1 LIGAAA
7 VLGGMARMTISLT
20 VILLECTG
28 NEQFVL
34 PLMLTLMTARIVGS
48 LWNEDLYHIHI
59 HLKKGVKFLES
70 ELRSITRHHNL
81 VAGQI
86 MGENVIFVR
95 PVDRVGVIY
104 DILTSCKHTNFPVVD
119 TDDNGILYGTIGRNA
134 LVILLQQ
141 RAFGHPKKESDM
153 DHDDDFS
160 ANYLRV
166 ESDDIK
172 YFPLVQWDVV
182 EKSYPKYPSEKSL
195 RISRAERDFLVDLRP
210 YANRAPLTVQE
221 SSTVS
226 VSFFTLLCF
235 LSCWA
240 QPTLTFSGCNLF
252 YIIQRTYQLFR
263 SIGLRFLPV
272 VNPHNQCV
280 GTITR
285 SDLTPEAL
293 ADTMLKKGKKR

>member
-1 LIGAAA
+1 
-7 VLGGMARMTISLT
+7 
-20 VILLECTG
+20 
-28 NEQFVL
+28 
-34 PLMLTLMTARIVGS
+34 MLTLMTARIVGS

-70 ELRSITRHHNL
+70 ELRSITRHHKYVRLRGIRSLGENVLFSLVRLLYFSL

-141 RAFGHPKKESDM
+141 RAFGHPRKESDM

-160 ANYLRV
+160 SNYLRV

-226 VSFFTLLCF
+226 VSFFTLAPLLSF
-235 LSCWA
+235 LLG
-240 QPTLTFSGCNLF
+240 PTNTH
-252 YIIQRTYQLFR
+252 I
-263 SIGLRFLPV
+263 
-272 VNPHNQCV
+272 
-280 GTITR
+280 
-285 SDLTPEAL
+285 
-293 ADTMLKKGKKR
+293 